1 MDNQGGEAA
10 NHRRNFRALLWDGIL
25 FTPALALFEPT
36 TTIPLLVDRLTGSAL
51 LVGLVGTL
59 RLAGMWLP
67 ALPVANW
74 VKHRQ
79 RKKAWVVYGAS
90 TRVAIGLLGVALL
103 FSGHLSEGILVA
115 LILLTHTLF
124 WMGEGCAGLTWTDIV
139 GKCIPE
145 NQRGRFFGLM
155 QAFGNIAAFGIG
167 FFVKWVLDHDGWAF
181 PVNYG
186 ILFTAS
192 FVFFMASLGSFLVVK
207 EPDGEVYDAAEP
219 FWQFFG
225 RLPEY
230 LGKDPVFLRI
240 VIKVFLIGLSG
251 LALPFYV
258 IYAKESLGL
267 PGGAAGYFISA
278 QTVGMVIGGMLWGY
292 LGDTRGHGR
301 TLGYVGIVQALAPVA
316 ALLAALISGS
326 AGRLGAMLAVYV
338 FLGMGASGWQVGT
351 NSILE
356 VVPPADRTVYLAL
369 SNTLQIPLF
378 LAPFVG
384 GYLVMTGGYGFLF
397 VLAAILPALAQVGT
411 IPKWTPNQSLSK

>member
-103 FSGHLSEGILVA
+103 FSGHLSEGILVG
-115 LILLTHTLF
+115 LIFLTHTLF

-155 QAFGNIAAFGIG
+155 QAFGSFNGFFQCLRLRHRPSHHANSIGIKAAFRASQGLQG
-167 FFVKWVLDHDGWAF
+167 TGMHSRCAF
-181 PVNYG
+181 CG
-186 ILFTAS
+186 
-192 FVFFMASLGSFLVVK
+192 
-207 EPDGEVYDAAEP
+207 
-219 FWQFFG
+219 
-225 RLPEY
+225 
-230 LGKDPVFLRI
+230 
-240 VIKVFLIGLSG
+240 
-251 LALPFYV
+251 
-258 IYAKESLGL
+258 
-267 PGGAAGYFISA
+267 
-278 QTVGMVIGGMLWGY
+278 
-292 LGDTRGHGR
+292 
-301 TLGYVGIVQALAPVA
+301 
-316 ALLAALISGS
+316 
-326 AGRLGAMLAVYV
+326 
-338 FLGMGASGWQVGT
+338 
-351 NSILE
+351 
-356 VVPPADRTVYLAL
+356 
-369 SNTLQIPLF
+369 
-378 LAPFVG
+378 
-384 GYLVMTGGYGFLF
+384 
-397 VLAAILPALAQVGT
+397 
-411 IPKWTPNQSLSK
+411 